1 MAKII
6 AFLGEKG
13 GSGKSSLAHLLA
25 HGLGSL
31 PRSVEA
37 AVVVTDPGDE
47 VDQIPRRYYVV
58 DGRDHT
64 RLPALI
70 KTMDAQSE
78 QLVVIVDGA
87 AYWVA
92 VDQAMDKIADLI
104 LIPFTSAYQDAI
116 RAARHLG
123 RLPGAV
129 AIPNRWP
136 AHPSV
141 KREAN
146 ELLALLPPERVMA
159 LVQALTKISDI
170 LHPYRYGRVATPLS
184 RPAQGFAL
192 EVLHQLRVHPLDLH
206 RRGSS

>member
-1 MAKII
+1 MAKIV

-13 GSGKSSLAHLLA
+13 GSGKSSLAHFFA

-31 PRSVEA
+31 PRSVDA
-37 AVVVTDPGDE
+37 VVVVTDPGDD
-47 VDQIPRRYYVV
+47 VDQISRRYYVV

-64 RLPALI
+64 QLPGLL
-70 KTMDAQSE
+70 KTLDEQSE

-87 AYWVA
+87 ANRVA

-104 LIPFTSAYQDAI
+104 LIPFTAAWQDAT
-116 RAARHLG
+116 RAAKHLG

-141 KREAN
+141 KKEAN

-159 LVQALTKISDI
+159 PVQAFGKISDI
-170 LHPYRYGRVATPLS
+170 LHPLRYGRVATPLS

-192 EVLHQLRVHPLDLH
+192 DILHRLRVHPLDLH
-206 RRGSS
+206 RRG